1 MCRVRE
7 IETTAKAMTSA
18 EEKFFGAELFYCVAK
33 FGGDVK
39 LLHRG

>member
-1 MCRVRE
+1 MVRE

-18 EEKFFGAELFYCVAK
+18 EEEIIYAELFYCVAK
-33 FGGDVK
+33 FGGGGVR